1 MGLVVGIAVAASASV
16 LVAERNAA
24 ACGGCFHPPTQTATD
39 ITDERMLLA
48 VSPTQS
54 TLYDQIQYS
63 GTPSSFA
70 WVLPIHGTVTVGLSA
85 DVLFDSIDAL
95 TATQIV
101 APSVNCPI
109 PPNCNLRFGGAS
121 GGVADSAAAEA
132 PGAVTVLKQEN
143 VGPYATVQLHATDSS
158 ALNGWLTQNGFS
170 IPADVVPIIDEYV
183 AEGSDFLAMNLLP
196 NQGVQAMRPVRVTT
210 PGAGLSL
217 PLRMAAIG
225 TGATVGITIWVVSD
239 GRYEPQNYPFFHI
252 DDSALVWDWSTN
264 SSNYTTLRA
273 QNETASGN
281 KTWEIESSLEL
292 NQQIITNVILSGG
305 QVYSGPFFGGG
316 VAFEGGP
323 GGPSDPALDY
333 LPVGSPDAGADAGP
347 FQTAEDVRT
356 ADIDALFAGLAGPNV
371 RVTRMRSDI
380 AHAAMTAD
388 FTLGASTDQ
397 AELSNV
403 RNVTQSINLQCPIY
417 DNQCTVTGYGTA
429 AQAAAS
435 GPGGDASTGT
445 GTFAADASPG
455 TSVLDATTTTTP
467 GATVADA
474 AISSDAGVEHADAS
488 TATPTGS
495 ASSGQTGAGGGDGS
509 AVSTAAASS
518 GSREPGNAVASG
530 GGGCSASARSAGGP
544 VGGFGFATGM
554 MGLLATGFARRRRS
568 SPQGIRAQRSRH
580 SRTGGTLRP

>member
-1 MGLVVGIAVAASASV
+1 VRASRVDRPQREKEESVMNRMGLVVGIAVSASASA

-54 TLYDQIQYS
+54 TLYDQIEYS
-63 GTPSSFA
+63 GSPASFA

-109 PPNCNLRFGGAS
+109 PPNCSVRF
-121 GGVADSAAAEA
+121 AAASA
-132 PGAVTVLKQEN
+132 DDAGADASIGSSEVTVLKQEN

-158 ALNGWLTQNGFS
+158 ALNGWLTQNGFK

-183 AEGSDFLAMNLLP
+183 AEGSDFLAMKLLP
-196 NQGVQAMRPVRVTT
+196 DQGVQAMRPVRVTT

-292 NQQIITNVILSGG
+292 NQQIITSVILSGG
-305 QVYSGPFFGGG
+305 QVYTGPFFGGG
-316 VAFEGGP
+316 VPFDSGP
-323 GGPSDPALDY
+323 GAPSDPAIDY

-347 FQTAEDVRT
+347 FQTAEEART
-356 ADIDALFAGLAGPNV
+356 ADIDALFAGLTGPNV

-388 FTLGASTDQ
+388 FVLGASADQ
-397 AELSNV
+397 TELSNV
-403 RNVTQSINLQCPIY
+403 RDVTQSINLQCPIY
-417 DNQCTVTGYGTA
+417 DNQCNATGSGTP

-435 GPGGDASTGT
+435 GPNGT
-445 GTFAADASPG
+445 
-455 TSVLDATTTTTP
+455 LR
-467 GATVADA
+467 
-474 AISSDAGVEHADAS
+474 AG
-488 TATPTGS
+488 
-495 ASSGQTGAGGGDGS
+495 ASSAQA
-509 AVSTAAASS
+509 
-518 GSREPGNAVASG
+518 G
-530 GGGCSASARSAGGP
+530 GGGCSASARWAGRSAGGFG
-544 VGGFGFATGM
+544 VGAGM
-554 MGLLATGFARRRRS
+554 IGLLATGFARRRRS
-568 SPQGIRAQRSRH
+568 LRQGVRAQRN
-580 SRTGGTLRP
+580 PM